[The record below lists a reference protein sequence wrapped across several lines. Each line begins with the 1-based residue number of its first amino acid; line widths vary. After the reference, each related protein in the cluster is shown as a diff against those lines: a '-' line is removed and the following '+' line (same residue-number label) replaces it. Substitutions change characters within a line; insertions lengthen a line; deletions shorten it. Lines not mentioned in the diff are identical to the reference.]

1 MFFGDLLLMLPIR
14 LPSKSVRLF
23 NNFQEIFFMAIRPPL
38 IKSYAEGNYVD
49 MMQLFYLSS
58 RFSFFI
64 VVRRY
69 ITIDI
74 GG

>member
-1 MFFGDLLLMLPIR
+1 
-14 LPSKSVRLF
+14 
-23 NNFQEIFFMAIRPPL
+23 MAIRPPL

>member
-1 MFFGDLLLMLPIR
+1 
-14 LPSKSVRLF
+14 
-23 NNFQEIFFMAIRPPL
+23 MAIRPPL

-58 RFSFFI
+58 RFLFI